1 MATTSTP
8 KSKVALPASASASA
22 SSSNAGTTER
32 NSTFVNKPAR
42 GWLHPDYLFAKDGIN
57 YNVRVSIIHYQY
69 LHFVVLFFTASMTDD
84 SDDFNDFDGIDDFD
98 DFDDFIPKSVLD

>member
-8 KSKVALPASASASA
+8 KSKVALPA
-22 SSSNAGTTER
+22 SNAGTTER

-57 YNVRVSIIHYQY
+57 YNVRVSKILIYILLNTKITGNLY
-69 LHFVVLFFTASMTDD
+69 DNCLRSRPVDPNVVC
-84 SDDFNDFDGIDDFD
+84 
-98 DFDDFIPKSVLD
+98 